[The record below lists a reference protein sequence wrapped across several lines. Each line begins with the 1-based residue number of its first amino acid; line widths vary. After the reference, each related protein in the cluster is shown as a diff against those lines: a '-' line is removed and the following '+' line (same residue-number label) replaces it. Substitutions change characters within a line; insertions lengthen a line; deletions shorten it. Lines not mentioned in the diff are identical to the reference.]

1 LTYSEQTGL
10 KQPGPKQPG
19 PNGAPLLEVS
29 DLSVYAGSAAAPRGL
44 VRDVSFELGRGSSLA
59 IVGESGSGKTM
70 TARSIVGVLPEGVW
84 ARGDVRFSGTSLI
97 GTNERA
103 MRELRGTRIGMVLQD
118 PFTALNPLQTIGESL
133 RESLPKVKGRRRAAT
148 RAEVGNRLREVGL
161 DGEVVARRYPFQLS
175 GGMRQ
180 RVAIA
185 AALCGDPELLIA
197 DEPTTALDVT
207 TQAEVLALLEQLQR
221 HRGMAL
227 LLITHNLRVAFSV
240 AERVLVM
247 YAGSVVEESPSADLT
262 RAAGHPYS
270 LGLLRA
276 DPPVTF
282 LAAQLNAIPGSV
294 PSADSVADQ
303 CAFADRCDWRA
314 GVCTAKRP
322 SLESLGENRW
332 SSCVRIAEIRDEMWQ
347 RQKELF
353 IPAELAHRDEPEEVP
368 APTAVLSIVG
378 LSKSY
383 STSSL
388 VSSAQTTLALKDVSF
403 EIADG
408 ESLGLVGETGSGKT
422 TLARCI
428 LGLSAASSGSIVL
441 GGIDVTRRDKLT
453 KAQRQQVVRLVQVVF
468 QDPYSSLNPML
479 SIGTALGEA
488 VSARGDASDVRGEVA
503 DLLRMVGLPA
513 SYAGRRPVALSGGER
528 QRAAIARA
536 LAIRPRLLICDEPV
550 AALDV
555 SVQAQILELLRAIRS
570 ERGASMLFIT
580 HDLAVVRQMTD
591 RLVVLRHGEV
601 VESGETQA
609 VLDAPS
615 HPYTIGLVES
625 IPTLPAEQ
633 PGEAGLNHW
642 ALRSSPG

>member
-1 LTYSEQTGL
+1 MTYSEQTGL
-10 KQPGPKQPG
+10 QQTGPEQPGLEQPG
-19 PNGAPLLEVS
+19 PNGPPLLEVS
-29 DLSVYAGSAAAPRGL
+29 DLSVYAGSPAAPRGL

-84 ARGDVRFSGTSLI
+84 ARGDVRFAGTSLI
-97 GTNERA
+97 GRNERA

-133 RESLPKVKGRRRAAT
+133 RESLPRVKGRGRGAT

-161 DGEVVARRYPFQLS
+161 DGEIVARRYPFQLS

-247 YAGSVVEESPSADLT
+247 YAGSVVEESPSSDLT

-322 SLESLGENRW
+322 SLESIGDNRW

-353 IPAELAHRDEPEEVP
+353 IPADPAQPARAGGRAGAHRRPEH
-368 APTAVLSIVG
+368 
-378 LSKSY
+378 
-383 STSSL
+383 
-388 VSSAQTTLALKDVSF
+388 
-403 EIADG
+403 
-408 ESLGLVGETGSGKT
+408 
-422 TLARCI
+422 
-428 LGLSAASSGSIVL
+428 
-441 GGIDVTRRDKLT
+441 
-453 KAQRQQVVRLVQVVF
+453 
-468 QDPYSSLNPML
+468 
-479 SIGTALGEA
+479 
-488 VSARGDASDVRGEVA
+488 
-503 DLLRMVGLPA
+503 
-513 SYAGRRPVALSGGER
+513 RRPVQELQHELAGVVGADDVGAKGRVLRDRRRGIAWSGGR
-528 QRAAIARA
+528 NW
-536 LAIRPRLLICDEPV
+536 L
-550 AALDV
+550 
-555 SVQAQILELLRAIRS
+555 
-570 ERGASMLFIT
+570 G
-580 HDLAVVRQMTD
+580 
-591 RLVVLRHGEV
+591 
-601 VESGETQA
+601 
-609 VLDAPS
+609 
-615 HPYTIGLVES
+615 
-625 IPTLPAEQ
+625 
-633 PGEAGLNHW
+633 
-642 ALRSSPG
+642 